1 MAAATTIIA
10 GVGAA
15 ISAGGT
21 IMSFTQA
28 AKQQGLQRQAEAKA
42 AQAMQ
47 EARNKLEVNFYD
59 QLAIQKEPYE
69 LQREAALVQGAQAI
83 QAAQEGDRGAAA
95 AAGRVQMAQNEA
107 QAGIRTAMGK
117 ELSDLERLSATEE
130 SRLRDINVQLD
141 MGEIAGQQQIAAD
154 AQQAQAAAMMEGF
167 QGLSQTAKDAA
178 GTVKLFTGGG
188 KKTTNNTQGVTGQ
201 QSMPMNN
208 NQNDFLFNNYR
219 LNNFNQNTQQP
230 NYQFGA
236 STPPNLGGTYNL
248 YTYPNTG
255 SISNAYDPFN
265 LFK

>member
-28 AKQQGLQRQAEAKA
+28 AKQQKLQREAEAKA
-42 AQAMQ
+42 AQAME
-47 EARNKLEVNFYD
+47 EAKKSLEVNYYD
-59 QLAIQKEPYE
+59 KLALPMQEIEN
-69 LQREAALVQGAQAI
+69 QRMASLVQGAQALSP
-83 QAAQEGDRGAAA
+83 ELGRAAA
-95 AAGRVQMAQNEA
+95 ATAGRIQMAQNEA
-107 QAGIRTAMGK
+107 QAGITAAAEK
-117 ELSDLERLSATEE
+117 QLFELDKLSAMEE
-130 SRLRDINVQLD
+130 SRLRDIRDVQIP
-141 MGEIAGQQQIAAD
+141 MQSTIGYQGMAAD
-154 AQQAQAAAMMEGF
+154 AQQAQAAAMMAGF
-167 QGLSQTAKDAA
+167 QGLSQAA
-178 GTVKLFTGGG
+178 QAAEGLVPLFPG
-188 KKTTNNTQGVTGQ
+188 KKTKTTNNTQGVTGQ

-219 LNNFNQNTQQP
+219 LNNFNQNIQQP

-236 STPPNLGGTYNL
+236 TTPPSMGGTYNL
-248 YTYPNTG
+248 YTYPNIG